1 MNGVEIYR
9 QQRALGWTRVDLLL
23 ALYSSAIRDIDDA
36 LTAIDKNDTEASQQ
50 KRNHAMR
57 VVLQLQTGLD
67 FDYGE
72 LPLNV
77 FRLCEF
83 VQHALLTGEKE
94 RLASA
99 RGVLATLHDAFETI
113 RAEAVELEGRG
124 DVPPVEL
131 VDTQGLMA

>member
-9 QQRALGWTRVDLLL
+9 QQRALSWTRVDLLL
-23 ALYSSAIRDIDDA
+23 ALYNSAIRDIDEA
-36 LTAIDKNDTEASQQ
+36 LAAIDSNDAETSRQ

-72 LPLNV
+72 LPVNV

-94 RLASA
+94 RLVSA
-99 RGVLATLHDAFETI
+99 RGVLATLHEAFEAI
-113 RAEAVELEGRG
+113 RTEAVELEGRG
-124 DVPPVEL
+124 ELPPVEL